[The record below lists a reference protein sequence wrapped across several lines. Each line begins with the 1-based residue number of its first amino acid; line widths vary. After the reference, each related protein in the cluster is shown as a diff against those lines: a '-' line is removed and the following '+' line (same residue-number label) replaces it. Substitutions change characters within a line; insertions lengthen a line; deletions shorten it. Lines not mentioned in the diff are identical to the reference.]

1 MGNNNNDKPNGNAFD
16 EALTS
21 IASIGRAE
29 GLSDDAFLA
38 AARDA
43 YVRSGKAFDYTLRF
57 RSVVVRSTDVPKIQ
71 KIARQRVGE
80 ALRDVE
86 ELVEACAMLLDP
98 DGDEELAEIT
108 TGALFKASA
117 VTG

>member
-1 MGNNNNDKPNGNAFD
+1 MGKNNNHKPGNSLD
-16 EALTS
+16 EALNS
-21 IASIGRAE
+21 IASIGRAQ

-38 AARDA
+38 EARAAYA
-43 YVRSGKAFDYTLRF
+43 RSGEAFDYTLRF

-71 KIARQRVGE
+71 EIARQRVGE

-86 ELVEACAMLLDP
+86 ELAQACAMLTNP
-98 DGDEELAEIT
+98 DGEEELAEIT
-108 TGALFKASA
+108 TGALFKGST